1 MTSSAGS
8 TLARGTG
15 LAAYNPSDE
24 LHQHEARMAAAPR
37 WEYMIL
43 DVGVS
48 GFWLGPN
55 LDGNALTAK
64 LNELGAQGWEALG
77 LTEMSTQQGRTKDLV
92 VILKRPTS

>member
-1 MTSSAGS
+1 MTSFGANTS
-8 TLARGTG
+8 ARGTPR
-15 LAAYNPSDE
+15 AAYNPSDSPE
-24 LHQHEARMAAAPR
+24 HGEAQMAPR

-64 LNELGAQGWEALG
+64 LNELGAEGWEALG

-92 VILKRPTS
+92 IILKRQSN

>member
-1 MTSSAGS
+1 MAG
-8 TLARGTG
+8 T
-15 LAAYNPSDE
+15 
-24 LHQHEARMAAAPR
+24 PR

-64 LNELGAQGWEALG
+64 LNELGAEGWEALG

-92 VILKRPTS
+92 VILKRPTP

>member
-1 MTSSAGS
+1 
-8 TLARGTG
+8 
-15 LAAYNPSDE
+15 
-24 LHQHEARMAAAPR
+24 MAATVR

-64 LNELGAQGWEALG
+64 LNDLGADGWEALG
-77 LTEMSTQQGRTKDLV
+77 LTEMSTQQGQTKDLV
-92 VILKRPTS
+92 IVLKRQTD